1 MPKRAGSRVAALSKG
16 MVRQRGKMNRTETA
30 YSQHLEVLRLA
41 GEIVWW
47 RFEPLTLRLT
57 HPDAGQPITYTPDFV
72 ILYPDGRTYMDDIKP
87 PRKQADD
94 PAAKNRIK
102 LAAEVYSLWEFR
114 IVRRQG
120 SNWTIEVMG

>member
-30 YSQHLEVLRLA
+30 YSQHLEVRRLA
-41 GEIVWW
+41 GEIAWW

-72 ILYPDGRTYMDDIKP
+72 ILCPDGRTYMDDVKP

-120 SNWTIEVMG
+120 SNWTIEVVG